1 MKTTSFII
9 LAAAFWAMTANAAP
23 SKIAAQYC
31 PSKGICHQASI
42 TLPSSGNLKIEA
54 WAKRTALR
62 DWKMRAFTPAALKT
76 WLRHFIGK
84 LRRRSPQRL

>member
-31 PSKGICHQASI
+31 PSKGICH
-42 TLPSSGNLKIEA
+42 
-54 WAKRTALR
+54 
-62 DWKMRAFTPAALKT
+62 
-76 WLRHFIGK
+76 
-84 LRRRSPQRL
+84 